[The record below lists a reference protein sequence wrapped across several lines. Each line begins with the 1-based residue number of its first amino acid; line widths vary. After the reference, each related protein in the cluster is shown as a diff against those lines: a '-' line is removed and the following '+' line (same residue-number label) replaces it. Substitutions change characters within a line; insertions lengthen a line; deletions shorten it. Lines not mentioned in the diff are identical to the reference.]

1 MSYIGY
7 FCLFARSGVQT
18 LMLYFCFVLF
28 FVLPVS
34 LDGPFLISNNMLEN
48 DFFEKPFD
56 VL

>member
-1 MSYIGY
+1 VSYIGY

-18 LMLYFCFVLF
+18 LMLYFCFFFF